1 MIKTQDLIEK
11 YQNYSDEEL
20 MNIYEQID
28 DYSDEAK
35 EALMFVINKNGGLNG
50 LNERLNKENEKDE
63 LISKINK
70 QIIELINDGNR
81 ASEIK
86 NKIQYDYISETEIDE
101 LITKNINRIQEEKS
115 DREIKPRTIFGGII
129 GGVIGGTIGGIIWG
143 IQMIYSGHML
153 YIFGIGLVLL
163 SYAFIRL
170 FTKQSK
176 KNIIV
181 ILITIISVI
190 YALGLGQIIYELV
203 GYQGQ

>member
-1 MIKTQDLIEK
+1 
-11 YQNYSDEEL
+11 

-101 LITKNINRIQEEKS
+101 LITKNHYCPVKEEK
-115 DREIKPRTIFGGII
+115 KL
-129 GGVIGGTIGGIIWG
+129 
-143 IQMIYSGHML
+143 M
-153 YIFGIGLVLL
+153 
-163 SYAFIRL
+163 
-170 FTKQSK
+170 
-176 KNIIV
+176 
-181 ILITIISVI
+181 
-190 YALGLGQIIYELV
+190 
-203 GYQGQ
+203 

>member
-1 MIKTQDLIEK
+1 M
-11 YQNYSDEEL
+11 
-20 MNIYEQID
+20 
-28 DYSDEAK
+28 
-35 EALMFVINKNGGLNG
+35 
-50 LNERLNKENEKDE
+50 ERGEVQGSLSRKH
-63 LISKINK
+63 LQLTPK